1 MEADAPLDF
10 ALFQLSPRRQ
20 RCELVVSGNGRTEK
34 IASGSVKPFVAHL
47 RAAEEQ
53 ASAQPPPPAIRLQ
66 LERRAPWFSK
76 GTLERFV
83 RFVSTPEVLEL
94 ANTYDLEMS
103 QLEGARKIYAQ
114 GGTGDAT
121 SGAAGMSYDYV

>member
-1 MEADAPLDF
+1 MCAKCGAFGSL
-10 ALFQLSPRRQ
+10 R

-76 GTLERFV
+76 GTLERSADCGLPGGYWV
-83 RFVSTPEVLEL
+83 G
-94 ANTYDLEMS
+94 
-103 QLEGARKIYAQ
+103 GAERVGFLWKFRWPVP
-114 GGTGDAT
+114 
-121 SGAAGMSYDYV
+121 AGSCAS